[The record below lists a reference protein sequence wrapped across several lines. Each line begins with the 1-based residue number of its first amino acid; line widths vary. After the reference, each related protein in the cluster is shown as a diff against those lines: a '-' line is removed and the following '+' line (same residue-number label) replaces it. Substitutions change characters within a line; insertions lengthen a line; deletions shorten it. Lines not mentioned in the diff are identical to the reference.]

1 MKTPLSSLPR
11 PELLAPAGDWERFET
26 ALAYGA
32 NAVYLGGPDLSLR
45 ARARGFDQPDLER
58 ASALAKASGVKIFY
72 CLNVLAQQ
80 RHLPAVEATLERL
93 ASGPTLIDALI
104 VADPGVLRLCQKI
117 APRIPLHLSTQA
129 NTSNAQSAAFW
140 ADQGVTRVNL
150 ARELDCRAIRAVRE
164 ALPDLELELFV
175 HGALCLALSGR
186 CQLSAYLNQRSANLG
201 ACTHPCRYQYR
212 PLAQSL
218 PQPLPLEEATRPGE
232 ATWELAAAGEFEEY
246 AALLAPEDL
255 CLIKYLP
262 WFWRLGLNALKIEGR
277 MKSAGSLAQ
286 VLDAHR
292 SALDDLAAGRFRPAA
307 YLAELDNAST
317 RPYGTGFFLPG
328 GRAKRL
334 GQGARD
340 AGRPI
345 LGRIEAGP
353 DSLGAGTWRVA
364 VRSVWDADQ
373 DARLL
378 LPGLHRPLLRAKEY
392 ALENE
397 QGELLLRAHPGLP
410 VLLRCERPEL
420 RVGCFLRG

>member
-1 MKTPLSSLPR
+1 LNARALVNPR

-32 NAVYLGGPDLSLR
+32 DAVYLGGPELNLR
-45 ARARGFDQPDLER
+45 ARAHGLDWPELER
-58 ASALAKASGVKIFY
+58 ASALAKAKGVKIFY

-80 RHLPAVEATLERL
+80 RHLPAVHATLERL
-93 ASGPTLIDALI
+93 ASGPELVDALI
-104 VADPGVLRLCQKI
+104 VADPGVLRLCRRLV
-117 APRIPLHLSTQA
+117 PRIPLHLSTQA
-129 NTSNAQSAAFW
+129 NTSNAESAAFW
-140 ADQGVTRVNL
+140 AEQGATRVNL
-150 ARELDCRAIRAVRE
+150 ARELDCRAIRAMRE
-164 ALPDLELELFV
+164 ALPGLELEIFI

-212 PLAQSL
+212 HLA
-218 PQPLPLEEATRPGE
+218 LEEATRPG
-232 ATWELAAAGEFEEY
+232 APTWELTEDADQDY

-255 CLIKYLP
+255 CLVKYLP
-262 WFWRLGLNALKIEGR
+262 WFRRLGINALKIEGR

-292 SALDDLAAGRFRPAA
+292 TALDDLSAGRFRPAA
-307 YLAELDNAST
+307 YLAELENAST

-328 GRAKRL
+328 GRPKRL

-345 LGRIEAGP
+345 LGRIEEGP
-353 DSLGAGTWRVA
+353 DSLGAETWRVA
-364 VRSVWDADQ
+364 VRAVWDADQ

-378 LPGLHRPLLRAKEY
+378 LPGLQRPLLRAKEY

-397 QGELLLRAHPGLP
+397 LGERLQRAHPGLP

-420 RVGCFLRG
+420 RKGFFLRA